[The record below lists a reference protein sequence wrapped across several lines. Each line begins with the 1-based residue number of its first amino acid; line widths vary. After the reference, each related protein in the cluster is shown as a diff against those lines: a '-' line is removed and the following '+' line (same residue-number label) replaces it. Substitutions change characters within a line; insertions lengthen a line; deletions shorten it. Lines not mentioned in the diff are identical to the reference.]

1 MYDTFHPHPHLDLNR
16 ARLRL
21 DPQLSE
27 TRSNRFSPESVMD
40 VQTGGYEAIKFSTTF
55 LHCTPLAEEAVGA
68 TSSSVWPP
76 RILPSSKGQRVRNVS
91 HNSFRSSGHIP
102 QTVRHASETSF
113 RIREWMEFP
122 MLPLTPVPQFVQRVN
137 REVVNTYAT
146 LPREAYTPSPLKPW
160 QGIWAG
166 DYNT

>member
-1 MYDTFHPHPHLDLNR
+1 MYDTFHPRPHLDLNR

-21 DPQLSE
+21 DPQLSQ
-27 TRSNRFSPESVMD
+27 TRSSHFSPELLMD
-40 VQTGGYEAIKFSTTF
+40 VQTGGHEAIKFSTTF
-55 LHCTPLAEEAVGA
+55 MHCTPLTEEVGGP
-68 TSSSVWPP
+68 SSASVWPP
-76 RILPSSKGQRVRNVS
+76 RILPSCGGQRVRNVS
-91 HNSFRSSGHIP
+91 HNAFRSSGHIP
-102 QTVRHASETSF
+102 KTTRHSSGTSF

-122 MLPLTPVPQFVQRVN
+122 MLPLNPVPQFVQRVN

-146 LPREAYTPSPLKPW
+146 LPREAYTPSPQKPW